1 MYECFKKTGLNK
13 LQYKILPLDDAAE
26 LLSFFWITEVVLG
39 VVLVLIGLLGLFWV
53 LEDIFGSARLGDSTF
68 VSFGF
73 LAPQPQCLF
82 SHEQVSILPSFD
94 TKHICN
100 EVILFF
106 KFLFV
111 YVELQ
116 IIYCKDSCINCSQSL
131 LLHSP
136 LVRNRGP
143 HQPVGQTVCQL
154 LLLLST
160 SYLIQVCCSYS
171 SHLKIFNA

>member
-1 MYECFKKTGLNK
+1 MYECFKINGLNK
-13 LQYKILPLDDAAE
+13 LQDKMLPLDDAAE
-26 LLSFFWITEVVLG
+26 LLGFFWITELVLG

-53 LEDIFGSARLGDSTF
+53 LEDIFGSARLGDSAF

-73 LAPQPQCLF
+73 LASQPQCLF

-111 YVELQ
+111 YVELILQ
-116 IIYCKDSCINCSQSL
+116 
-131 LLHSP
+131 
-136 LVRNRGP
+136 R
-143 HQPVGQTVCQL
+143 QL
-154 LLLLST
+154 YQL
-160 SYLIQVCCSYS
+160 
-171 SHLKIFNA
+171 